1 MNVYAY
7 KQERIFRDWDDV
19 KNNAGD
25 RYDAIAELY
34 GPNKWAQMS
43 DKEKI
48 GKKPIEPGDV
58 MWADLNEDGVINE
71 LDRVKIG
78 NVLPKWT
85 GGFSTTVSYKDI
97 SLFAR
102 FDYSLGHILYN
113 DLKARSL
120 GQYQGSFNIITDVK
134 DSWSPENPNSSLPK
148 FYYADQLVKKNIT
161 RSNNAN
167 PNINNN
173 NSSFY
178 EKGDYLALRE
188 ITLSYRLPRRI
199 IEKATLSDA
208 SIYIT
213 GQNLFYITGY
223 EGMSPEPAIKK
234 NNAGVD
240 EGRYPMPRTILLGV
254 SVSF

>member
-1 MNVYAY
+1 M
-7 KQERIFRDWDDV
+7 
-19 KNNAGD
+19 
-25 RYDAIAELY
+25 
-34 GPNKWAQMS
+34 
-43 DKEKI
+43 
-48 GKKPIEPGDV
+48 
-58 MWADLNEDGVINE
+58 NEDGVINE

-134 DSWSPENPNSSLPK
+134 DSWSPENPNSALPK